1 MTLLIFKIIHF
12 VFLISWFAGLFY
24 LGRMFVYHAE
34 TREME
39 EPQGTIIREQIM
51 IMENRVYT
59 IIMNPAMILTWVS
72 GIGMIVLYG
81 WEWFS
86 LNSWLHYKL
95 IFLIIL
101 TIYHLYC
108 KRLIADL
115 EIGEMKMNPMQFR
128 LFNEVPTVLLVLI
141 CSLAVLKN
149 NTNPVILLVSI
160 IVIIGLLIFFTK
172 LYKKIRDN
180 RISTH

>member
-1 MTLLIFKIIHF
+1 MALLIFKIIHF

-34 TREME
+34 TKEMDE
-39 EPQGTIIREQIM
+39 VKGLIIREQIM

-59 IIMNPAMILTWVS
+59 IIMNPAMMLTWIA
-72 GIGMIVLYG
+72 GIGMIVMYG

-86 LNSWLHYKL
+86 INTWLHYKL
-95 IFLIIL
+95 VFLIIL

-108 KRLIADL
+108 KKLIADL
-115 EIGEMKMNPMQFR
+115 ASGVMKMNPIQFR

-141 CSLAVLKN
+141 CSLAVLRN
-149 NTNPVILLVSI
+149 NTNPIILLISI
-160 IVIIGLLIFFTK
+160 IIIIGLLIFFTK
-172 LYKKIRDN
+172 LYKKIRDK
-180 RISTH
+180 RISSH